1 MCRIY
6 RDGDFLV
13 FEAPELERLA
23 AYLTLKGIAE
33 ELADDG
39 VRLRAKPWLD
49 HVVEPLQEL
58 CSAMPRDLLL
68 DVAEAL
74 SSEGWLID
82 LREWIVGLRK
92 SVAALNGVVVY
103 ECDCRDGRV
112 ELFST
117 SKCPDPAALSS
128 LGFKTTPIY
137 LGLEAS
143 RAVKSP
149 LEAVALYDAVEGA
162 VRRC

>member
-6 RDGDFLV
+6 RDGDSLV

-33 ELADDG
+33 ELSDDG
-39 VRLRAKPWLD
+39 ARLRARPWVD

-58 CSAMPRDLLL
+58 CSAMPRDVLL

-82 LREWIVGLRK
+82 LREWIVRLRK
-92 SVAALNGVVVY
+92 SLASLNGVVVY
-103 ECDCRDGRV
+103 ECNCRDGYV

-117 SKCPDPAALSS
+117 SKCPDAAALSS
-128 LGFKTTPIY
+128 LGFKTAHMH
-137 LGLEAS
+137 LGLEAT
-143 RAVKSP
+143 RAVKSL
-149 LEAVALYDAVEGA
+149 LEALALYDALEEV